1 MAKKP
6 TYEEL
11 EKRVQELENT
21 ASGQKL
27 VEEKLYE
34 KMHFSQTLL
43 QAAPVFFVA
52 INAQGKTIIANETM
66 LDSLGYKQE
75 EIVGKDYLTTFVPE
89 KNREELSKI
98 FYKLIR
104 LNKPTLNEN
113 YILTKDGKEILI
125 EWHGRSIFNKKNEF
139 LYFIGLGIDVTER
152 RQAEKELKRERE
164 ALSMIL
170 ESTPH
175 GIALVDHGDNYRYL
189 NPYYTKITGYTLE
202 DIPSKEK
209 WFEKAYPD
217 ENSRKKAIEAWNKDK
232 NIRSD
237 KVGKHREFKIKC
249 KNGDTKHIEFRT
261 SFQKNQMITV
271 LTDVTLRKES
281 EEMVRDKDRLQGAL
295 ELSGAVCHE
304 MTQPLM
310 SVLGYFDLMLIDMPV
325 DDLNYS
331 KIGKIQIQLERM
343 SNITK
348 KMMEISRYQTKDYLN
363 GKIIDLAGISISEK

>member
-6 TYEEL
+6 TYEQL
-11 EKRVQELENT
+11 EKKIQKLE
-21 ASGQKL
+21 SEHKL
-27 VEEKLYE
+27 VEEKSYE
-34 KMHFSQTLL
+34 KMLFSQTLL
-43 QAAPVFFVA
+43 QTAPVFFVA
-52 INAQGKTIIANETM
+52 INAEGKTIIANETM
-66 LDSLGYKQE
+66 LHSLGYKQE
-75 EIVGKDYLTTFVPE
+75 EIVEKDYMTTFVPE

-98 FYKLIR
+98 FYKLTR
-104 LNKPTLNEN
+104 LNKPTTNEN
-113 YILTKDGKEILI
+113 YILTKDGREILI
-125 EWHGRSIFNKKNEF
+125 EWHGRSIFNKKKEF
-139 LYFIGLGIDVTER
+139 IYFIGLGIDVTER

-232 NIRSD
+232 NTRHD
-237 KVGKHREFKIKC
+237 KIGKHREFKIKC
-249 KNGDTKHIEFRT
+249 KNGDIKHIEFRT
-261 SFQKNQMITV
+261 SFRKNQKITV

-281 EEMVRDKDRLQGAL
+281 EEMLRDKDRLQGAL

-310 SVLGYFDLMLIDMPV
+310 SVLGYFDLMLIDMPE
-325 DDLNYS
+325 DDINCS
-331 KIGKIQIQLERM
+331 KICKIKTQLERM

-363 GKIIDLAGISISEK
+363 GKIIDLAGISISEKSN